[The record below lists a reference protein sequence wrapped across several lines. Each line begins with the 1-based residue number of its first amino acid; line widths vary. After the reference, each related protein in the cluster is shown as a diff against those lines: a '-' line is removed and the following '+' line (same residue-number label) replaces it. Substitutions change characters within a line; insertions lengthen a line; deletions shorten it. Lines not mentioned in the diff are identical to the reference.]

1 MASAAAAATLG
12 PCKESLRWI
21 WTLPSAPRVKSSFRH
36 ELLQT
41 VYIHINDVYILE
53 PLELENYSTTVNL
66 KATCQLWYFKF
77 AFRNMSCVHWILL
90 LWFFCPSSPALCFAQ
105 ATQKNQTLADE
116 MIMKTM
122 VKAGH
127 KVRDQWEK
135 HHIRKLDTLT
145 TIRRWSERETQ
156 IPPRKWVN
164 FNSHH
169 EQ

>member
-1 MASAAAAATLG
+1 MFYIILLYIISTFYPIGRRSTRSGEYTRILGEMFKYVLFCIGLLDGSHPRLWSFVLAFLLCPRMASAAAAATLG

-77 AFRNMSCVHWILL
+77 AFRNMSCVH
-90 LWFFCPSSPALCFAQ
+90 
-105 ATQKNQTLADE
+105 
-116 MIMKTM
+116 
-122 VKAGH
+122 
-127 KVRDQWEK
+127 
-135 HHIRKLDTLT
+135 
-145 TIRRWSERETQ
+145 
-156 IPPRKWVN
+156 
-164 FNSHH
+164 
-169 EQ
+169 

>member
-1 MASAAAAATLG
+1 MLPLCFTLFYSILFLPFFPIGRRSTRSGEVTRIFRNIFTYVLFCIGLLDGSHPRLWSFVLAFLLCPRMASAAAAATLG

-77 AFRNMSCVHWILL
+77 AFRNMSCVH
-90 LWFFCPSSPALCFAQ
+90 
-105 ATQKNQTLADE
+105 
-116 MIMKTM
+116 
-122 VKAGH
+122 
-127 KVRDQWEK
+127 
-135 HHIRKLDTLT
+135 
-145 TIRRWSERETQ
+145 
-156 IPPRKWVN
+156 
-164 FNSHH
+164 
-169 EQ
+169 